1 MLVVRCKS
9 CGKELS
15 SDNGKSQCCGCPNM
29 TSIVGDR
36 ITAVDL
42 SQVVIVKMRVD
53 EKSNQTSL
61 SNSDIEWQE
70 HMMLY
75 ILCHHHTSIQNI
87 LNILSMNPNHLI
99 RIGVNENTKQREL
112 LIYFLGSCNGC
123 FYSSSSFYCCGIS

>member
-15 SDNGKSQCCGCPNM
+15 SDNGRSQCCGCPNM

-42 SQVVIVKMRVD
+42 SQAIIVKMRVD

-61 SNSDIEWQE
+61 SNSDMAWQE
-70 HMMLY
+70 
-75 ILCHHHTSIQNI
+75 SR
-87 LNILSMNPNHLI
+87 SKRKI
-99 RIGVNENTKQREL
+99 RKLDFEVR
-112 LIYFLGSCNGC
+112 
-123 FYSSSSFYCCGIS
+123 

>member
-15 SDNGKSQCCGCPNM
+15 SNNGRSQCCGCPNM
-29 TSIVGDR
+29 TSIIDDK

-42 SQVVIVKMRVD
+42 SQAVIVKMRVD

-70 HMMLY
+70 SRRQRKVRKLDFE
-75 ILCHHHTSIQNI
+75 
-87 LNILSMNPNHLI
+87 I
-99 RIGVNENTKQREL
+99 R
-112 LIYFLGSCNGC
+112 
-123 FYSSSSFYCCGIS
+123 

>member
-29 TSIVGDR
+29 TSIVGDS

-42 SQVVIVKMRVD
+42 SQAVIVKMRVD

-61 SNSDIEWQE
+61 SNSDMAWQE
-70 HMMLY
+70 
-75 ILCHHHTSIQNI
+75 SR
-87 LNILSMNPNHLI
+87 SKRKI
-99 RIGVNENTKQREL
+99 RKLDFEVR
-112 LIYFLGSCNGC
+112 
-123 FYSSSSFYCCGIS
+123 

>member
-15 SDNGKSQCCGCPNM
+15 SNNGRSQCCGCPNM
-29 TSIVGDR
+29 TSIIDDK

-42 SQVVIVKMRVD
+42 SQAVIVKMRVD

-70 HMMLY
+70 
-75 ILCHHHTSIQNI
+75 S
-87 LNILSMNPNHLI
+87 
-99 RIGVNENTKQREL
+99 RRQRKVRKMDFEVR
-112 LIYFLGSCNGC
+112 
-123 FYSSSSFYCCGIS
+123 

>member
-42 SQVVIVKMRVD
+42 SQAVIVKMRVD
-53 EKSNQTSL
+53 DKSNQSSL
-61 SNSDIEWQE
+61 SRSDGAWQE
-70 HMMLY
+70 SRRQRKVRKLDFE
-75 ILCHHHTSIQNI
+75 
-87 LNILSMNPNHLI
+87 I
-99 RIGVNENTKQREL
+99 R
-112 LIYFLGSCNGC
+112 
-123 FYSSSSFYCCGIS
+123 